1 MLVAIVVVV
10 GFAAIG
16 NKPAGSDETNAS
28 QQRASTEGSP
38 QSGTKNATAEPTTV
52 EVMMIG
58 DVLMHD
64 EIIDSG
70 AQSDGSYD
78 FDFVYKNIK
87 SFIDDAD
94 VRILNQETVMGS
106 PSNGYHLTMGAVGP
120 IMNTPTALA
129 DTEAEYGFN
138 VILKATNHT
147 YDLGYDGLGHEL
159 DNWKSSYPEIPVL
172 GVNNP
177 NASKS
182 DDSQDYV
189 DNVYVGE
196 FNGMKI
202 GFLNY
207 TWDTNEHISSNTDST
222 YISYLDKD
230 KIREDVEKAREAGAE
245 MLIACPHWGIEY
257 DTTPSEEEMTYSKLF
272 CELGVDVIFGAHPH
286 ILQPLELLENEE
298 GHKTVC
304 FFSMGNFVAASL
316 MSEESL
322 IGGIARATLQRN
334 SDGTYSVSAASIVPT
349 VICHTV
355 GPNMSAFPLSSW
367 STTLSSQSNR
377 PDLTPDF
384 AYSFCADL
392 YGKQFDQSKG
402 VCVLDL
408 EGKARLV

>member
-28 QQRASTEGSP
+28 QQRATEGSP

-272 CELGVDVIFGAHPH
+272 CKLGVDVIFGAHPH

-367 STTLSSQSNR
+367 SATLSSQSNR